1 VIRFKLDLNFN
12 SFKEPKMGVFKFS
25 ARTGMNKP
33 SFHVIDRIEWYLP
46 SIEDQVLIPSQDAL
60 LGGMVKVLNS
70 TEASTEYWS
79 KYPFIVVSVSQSGHK
94 VPSYSTRF
102 IIKLG
107 GEQVIRINTFGK
119 PGPLFF
125 EADGDLMNVGEQFK
139 RQLEF
144 ACLTNKT
151 APQSVAKTL
160 VITKSKDFVPT
171 EGRGIQILKTI

>member
-1 VIRFKLDLNFN
+1 MKIH
-12 SFKEPKMGVFKFS
+12 KFS
-25 ARTGMNKP
+25 VHTGMNKP
-33 SFHVIDRIEWYLP
+33 SFHVLDRMEFYIP
-46 SIEDQVLIPSQDAL
+46 VIEDQVLIPSQDAIL
-60 LGGMVKVLNS
+60 AGMVKLLS
-70 TEASTEYWS
+70 TTDTSSEYWTQL
-79 KYPFIVVSVSQSGHK
+79 PFVVVSVSQSGWQK
-94 VPSYSTRF
+94 ASYSTRF

-160 VITKSKDFVPT
+160 VIMKSKDFVPT

>member
-1 VIRFKLDLNFN
+1 
-12 SFKEPKMGVFKFS
+12 MGVFKFNDKIG
-25 ARTGMNKP
+25 ANKP
-33 SFHVIDRIEWYLP
+33 SFHVIDRLTFFIQVV
-46 SIEDQVLIPSQDAL
+46 EDQVLVPAQDAL
-60 LGGMVKVLNS
+60 QAGMVKILNS
-70 TEASTEYWS
+70 NDTFTEYWTQHP
-79 KYPFIVVSVSQSGHK
+79 YIIVSTSQVGHK
-94 VPSYSTRF
+94 VPSYTTRF

-125 EADGDLMNVGEQFK
+125 EADGELMNVGEQFK

-151 APQSVAKTL
+151 APQSVANSL
-160 VITKSKDFVPT
+160 VITKSKDFIPT

>member
-1 VIRFKLDLNFN
+1 MAIY
-12 SFKEPKMGVFKFS
+12 KFS
-25 ARTGMNKP
+25 AHTGMHKP
-33 SFHVIDRIEWYLP
+33 SFHILNRVEWYVP
-46 SIEDQVLIPSQDAL
+46 VIADQVLVPSQDAL
-60 LGGMVKVLNS
+60 LAGMVKILNTS
-70 TEASTEYWS
+70 ETSTEYWS
-79 KYPFIVVSVSQSGHK
+79 EYPFIVVSTSQSGWQ
-94 VPSYSTRF
+94 VPSYNTRF
-102 IIKLG
+102 VIKLG

>member
-1 VIRFKLDLNFN
+1 
-12 SFKEPKMGVFKFS
+12 MGAYKFL
-25 ARTGMNKP
+25 ARTGMYKP
-33 SFHVIDRIEWYLP
+33 SFHILDRIEFFLP
-46 SIEDQVLIPSQDAL
+46 VIEDQVLIPSQDAL
-60 LGGMVKVLNS
+60 LAGMVKVLNTS
-70 TEASTEYWS
+70 DTFTEYWTLHP
-79 KYPFIVVSVSQSGHK
+79 YIIVSASQSGWQK
-94 VPSYSTRF
+94 PSYNTRF
-102 IIKLG
+102 VIKLG

-160 VITKSKDFVPT
+160 VVTKSKDFVPT

>member
-1 VIRFKLDLNFN
+1 M
-12 SFKEPKMGVFKFS
+12 SVFKFT
-25 ARTGMNKP
+25 ARTGLNKP
-33 SFHVIDRIEWYLP
+33 SFHIMDRVDFFLPVID
-46 SIEDQVLIPSQDAL
+46 DQVLIPSQDAL
-60 LGGMVKVLNS
+60 LAGMVKILNTS
-70 TEASTEYWS
+70 ETSTEYWS
-79 KYPFIVVSVSQSGHK
+79 KHPFVVVSVSQSGWQK
-94 VPSYSTRF
+94 ASYNTRF
-102 IIKLG
+102 VIKLG

-125 EADGDLMNVGEQFK
+125 EADGALMNVGEQFK

>member
-1 VIRFKLDLNFN
+1 M
-12 SFKEPKMGVFKFS
+12 SVFKFS
-25 ARTGMNKP
+25 AHTGMHKP
-33 SFHVIDRIEWYLP
+33 SFHILNRVEWYVP
-46 SIEDQVLIPSQDAL
+46 VIADQVLIPSQDAL
-60 LGGMVKVLNS
+60 LAGMVRILNT
-70 TEASTEYWS
+70 TETYIEYWS
-79 KYPFIVVSVSQSGHK
+79 KHPFVVVSVSQSGWQ
-94 VPSYSTRF
+94 VPSYNTRF